1 MTPTRKDLLFYLRQY
16 AAQAGNAPLLFTEDR
31 TWTVGQVYADVQR
44 CAAFLAEQGV
54 GPGAYVALHC
64 VRCVPTVLLW
74 LTLQVMGTVT
84 VLCDPHTSAGACL
97 KASGLEFPTVVCLDA
112 ADARGE
118 RWVLSAPG
126 GTVAFQIDSLP
137 AASWSFPPA
146 RVEAPALVVFTSGS
160 TGRSKGVLLSQYNYL
175 NYVQNYK
182 ANGGY
187 APDDVSPEVLPLH
200 HVFGLAVILTALI
213 HRYRVFFPK
222 TTDPAY
228 LAACIPRYGITRLDS
243 VPSLTAAVAR
253 EAIAG
258 GYDTH
263 TLRVGVLG
271 GAPSTPGQFRDIQQ
285 ALGLKLLPAYG
296 QSECLVISGIGPQAS
311 DKQRSQ
317 TVGRFLPM
325 SEGWILAP
333 DGHPLPPGQE
343 GEICVRAPEVMLGYY
358 CDPEATRRAVDSQGR
373 LHTGDLGYLDEDGL
387 LHVTGRIKDL
397 IICNGNNLSAAAIER
412 KLLNLPFIGQAAV
425 TALPD
430 PDRGEVPGALIVLR
444 PGCHYDAAA
453 VQAAL
458 PKNEVP
464 RVVYIAPMLPL
475 TATGKPDKQRIK
487 RILVRQRQEESEYP
501 R

>member
-16 AAQAGNAPLLFTEDR
+16 AGEAGNAPLLFTEDR

-44 CAAFLAEQGV
+44 CAAFLAGQGV
-54 GPGAYVALHC
+54 VPGAYVALHC
-64 VRCVPTVLLW
+64 ARCVPTVLLW
-74 LTLQVMGTVT
+74 LTLQALGTVT
-84 VLCDPHTSAGACL
+84 VLCDPHTPARACL
-97 KASGLEFPTVVCLDA
+97 EASGLEFPGIVCLDA
-112 ADARGE
+112 DDETGA
-118 RWVLSAPG
+118 RWVLSGPSG
-126 GTVAFQIDSLP
+126 KTAFSVDALP
-137 AASWSFPPA
+137 AASWNFLPV

-187 APDDVSPEVLPLH
+187 STDDVSPEVLPLH

-213 HRYRVFFPK
+213 HRYRVFFPR

-253 EAIAG
+253 EATAG
-258 GYDTH
+258 GYDTR

-271 GAPSTPGQFRDIQQ
+271 GAPSTPGQFREIQQ
-285 ALGLKLLPAYG
+285 ALGLRLLPAYG
-296 QSECLVISGIGPQAS
+296 QSECLVISGIGPEAS
-311 DKQRSQ
+311 DKQRSE

-333 DGHPLPPGQE
+333 DGRPLPPGQE
-343 GEICVRAPEVMLGYY
+343 GEICVRAPEVMVGYY
-358 CDPEATRRAVDSQGR
+358 RDPEATRRAVDSQGR
-373 LHTGDLGYLDEDGL
+373 LHTGDLGYLDEEGL
-387 LHVTGRIKDL
+387 LHLTGRIKDL

-412 KLLNLPFIGQAAV
+412 KLQELPFISQAAV
-425 TALPD
+425 AALPD

-453 VQAAL
+453 VRAAL

-464 RVVYIAPMLPL
+464 RVVYIAPILPL

-487 RILVRQRQEESEYP
+487 RILARRQAESECP